1 MQTQKKLTFENLSP
15 LNVYKM
21 YPEIYKDNVNLLFH
35 NRTGIDVSPEKDLK
49 RLYVDTTHL
58 NSTMLKQ
65 TINKFRKSMTTVIDN
80 KIRKS

>member
-35 NRTGIDVSPEKDLK
+35 NRTGIDVSPEKD
-49 RLYVDTTHL
+49 
-58 NSTMLKQ
+58 
-65 TINKFRKSMTTVIDN
+65 
-80 KIRKS
+80 